1 MDLNRQLITAIDQ
14 VSAMAA
20 ALPERSWYL
29 TAQFGRLIDR
39 SAFCVREWARE
50 GRIAARKRPTGR
62 GRRCEWEIHISELQ
76 KYRDHGLLPSTGES
90 PSPAYGSV
98 PASEHETGGTPRT
111 YLDQDCAGLSSK
123 SPFNL

>member
-1 MDLNRQLITAIDQ
+1 MTDNTAVQLIRQLMDLNRQLITAIDK

-20 ALPERSWYL
+20 GLPEQSWYS
-29 TAQFGRLIDR
+29 TAEFGRLIDR

-76 KYRDHGLLPSTGES
+76 RYRDHGLLPSTTES
-90 PSPAYGSV
+90 THDSCQPSSLHSRGS
-98 PASEHETGGTPRT
+98 G
-111 YLDQDCAGLSSK
+111 
-123 SPFNL
+123 